1 MSSKTSPLSYGAFV
15 TKNAITFKIHA
26 PRSTRVHLV
35 IFNLPE
41 DETGVEHGMTKQDNG
56 DFTIELN
63 DAGIETIYGF
73 RLEGPFND
81 PDLIIADPYS
91 KAAILHPQQTKKEPI

>member
-1 MSSKTSPLSYGAFV
+1 MSSKTSPLSFGAFV
-15 TKNAITFKIHA
+15 TKNATVFKIHA

-41 DETGVEHGMTKQDNG
+41 DETGVEYEMTKQDNG

-63 DAGIETIYGF
+63 DAGVGT
-73 RLEGPFND
+73 
-81 PDLIIADPYS
+81 
-91 KAAILHPQQTKKEPI
+91 